1 MFKARNR
8 VSLFLAL
15 MAVVLTVATAAWS
28 GQVKIQISHTSS
40 LESPWNRAALIFAD
54 FINNHK
60 DLGGRYK
67 VEVFGNGVLCQ
78 RNWKVMFEMTQAND
92 SQIGIESATTLGS
105 LVPEIGAINMPFLF
119 NDTDHVSR
127 FVAAQC
133 PSWESWFNRK
143 ILDQNLVI
151 LAAAP
156 RPFRQINN
164 NKQLIKTPDDIRGMI
179 FRVPSTP
186 LFVKIFTALG
196 AKPVPLSSGEIYTAI
211 QLGTVMGEDNSIT
224 VQYDFKTHEVAKNF
238 TIWNYIADL
247 SSFFINKDLWDG
259 MPAADQK
266 IFREAADTWT
276 KNNAIFDQEQLKEA
290 MEKMTASGVKFYTM
304 SAAEKEPFKKFV
316 QPVYEDF
323 AKTVVGEA
331 AMKEYLEYVNK
342 TR

>member
-1 MFKARNR
+1 MLKSRSGI
-8 VSLFLAL
+8 VTLLA
-15 MAVVLTVATAAWS
+15 AALTLAAASAWA
-28 GQVKIQISHTSS
+28 GQTKIAISHTSS
-40 LESPWNRAALIFAD
+40 LESPWNRASLLFAD

-78 RNWKVMFEMTQAND
+78 RNWKIMFEMTQAND

-119 NDTDHVSR
+119 NDAAHVSR
-127 FVAAQC
+127 FIAAKC
-133 PSWESWFNRK
+133 PSWENWFNKK

-164 NKQLIKTPDDIRGMI
+164 NQRLIKTPADIKDMI

-211 QLGTVMGEDNSIT
+211 QLGTVMGEDNSIS

-247 SSFFINKDLWDG
+247 SSFFINKEVWDA
-259 MPAADQK
+259 MSPADRK
-266 IFREAADTWT
+266 IFQEGADSWVV
-276 KNNAIFDQEQLKEA
+276 NNARFDQEQLKEA
-290 MEKMTASGVKFYTM
+290 MEKMTASGVKFHEMT
-304 SAAEKEPFKKFV
+304 AAEKEPFKELVK
-316 QPVYEDF
+316 PVYDDF
-323 AKTVVGEA
+323 AKNVVGPA
-331 AMKEYLEYVNK
+331 AMKEYLEYVDK
-342 TR
+342 TRN

>member
-1 MFKARNR
+1 MSRGRIRFGALAALGVFVMAAA
-8 VSLFLAL
+8 VSA
-15 MAVVLTVATAAWS
+15 
-28 GQVKIQISHTSS
+28 GQIKIAISHTSS
-40 LESPWNRAALIFAD
+40 LESPWNRASLLFAD

-60 DLGGRYK
+60 ELGGRYK

-105 LVPEIGAINMPFLF
+105 LVSEIGAINLPFLF
-119 NDTDHVSR
+119 NDTAHVTR
-127 FVAAQC
+127 FIEAEC

-164 NKQLIKTPDDIRGMI
+164 NQKLIKTPDDIKNMI

-186 LFVKIFTALG
+186 LFVKIFSALG

-247 SSFFINKDLWDG
+247 SSFFINREVWEA
-259 MPAADQK
+259 MPEADRK
-266 IFREAADTWT
+266 VFLAGAHEWT
-276 KNNAIFDQEQLKEA
+276 LNNAKFDAEQMKEA
-290 MEKMTASGVKFYTM
+290 MEKMTAAGVKFYEM
-304 SAAEKEPFKKFV
+304 SAAEKEPFKKLV
-316 QPVYEDF
+316 QPVYDDF
-323 AKTVVGEA
+323 AQNVVGAA
-331 AMKEYLEYVNK
+331 AMKEYLEYVEK